1 MNQFLSDLRGVASS
15 SAETSVYLERVARA
29 AVPTT
34 ADFCLVYLL
43 EGEQLRCV
51 ASAHMTRAVNRLL
64 RVLNRVYKITRDD
77 PESTVAQVVRLRR
90 PSLRVEIKP
99 EHQAPHSNG
108 ANLARVFDIHRQLAA
123 RSALVMP
130 IEGRFGVL
138 GAVAFG
144 YARSG
149 RQYTPSD
156 LTRAEYIAHRIAV
169 AVDEVRLVQSKR
181 RQASLGRRARPAL
194 TRLRRALDRLHSAG
208 SGRER
213 ARLMNQLARE
223 ERMLTRMLDR
233 FMASCMPL
241 ESRTGR
247 LRART

>member
-1 MNQFLSDLRGVASS
+1 MNQFLSGLRGFAYSS
-15 SAETSVYLERVARA
+15 GDTSVYLERLARA
-29 AVPTT
+29 AVPAH

-43 EGEQLRCV
+43 DGEQFRCV
-51 ASAHMTRAVNRLL
+51 ASAHVTRAGNRLL
-64 RVLNRVYKITRDD
+64 RALNSVYKITRDD

-99 EHQAPHSNG
+99 EHQAPQSNG
-108 ANLARVFDIHRQLAA
+108 SKFARVFDLHRQLAV

-138 GAVAFG
+138 GAVAFS

-149 RQYTPSD
+149 RQYTPAD
-156 LTRAEYIAHRIAV
+156 LANAEPIVRQIAQ
-169 AVDEVRLVQSKR
+169 AVDDAQLLQSKR

-194 TRLRRALDRLHSAG
+194 TRLRRTLDQLQSAG
-208 SGRER
+208 NGRER
-213 ARLMNQLARE
+213 ARLLNQLARE

-233 FMASCMPL
+233 FMASCIPID
-241 ESRTGR
+241 SRAGR

>member
-1 MNQFLSDLRGVASS
+1 M
-15 SAETSVYLERVARA
+15 YLEGIARA
-29 AVPTT
+29 AVPTL

-51 ASAHMTRAVNRLL
+51 ASAHATRAGDRLL
-64 RVLNRVYKITRDD
+64 RALNRVYKITRDD

-90 PSLRVEIKP
+90 PSLRAEIKP
-99 EHQAPHSNG
+99 EHQAPQSNG
-108 ANLARVFDIHRQLAA
+108 SKLARVFDLHRQLAA

-138 GAVAFG
+138 GAVAFS
-144 YARSG
+144 YAQSG
-149 RQYTPSD
+149 RQYTAAD
-156 LTRAEYIAHRIAV
+156 LGNAEPIAHRIAL
-169 AVDEVRLVQSKR
+169 AVDDARLLQSKR

-194 TRLRRALDRLHSAG
+194 TRLRRALDQLQSAG
-208 SGRER
+208 NGRER

-223 ERMLTRMLDR
+223 ERMLTRMLER

-247 LRART
+247 LRVRT